1 MKNRIILA
9 VALSIGLAASASAQI
24 LMTNPGFEEPNVAPD
39 GWGRWSTVS
48 PSVGPF
54 PGWTLI
60 PGADSSRTFVY
71 GEDQVNMLKSPTS
84 GDQSLGLSA
93 SSTLTQGLY
102 QSLGTLQA
110 NTDYSF
116 SYEIGFRPTNNA
128 SMTYRIGLWGD
139 TTGDGNPDTP
149 LDYRTQADDT
159 PPSGPVGGNLKVI
172 SSDTVNSSTFDSDAI
187 GNQFFFYFD
196 TIATDAGEELLV
208 DNVGVIPEPSVAL
221 LLGAAGMF
229 HFILRRRRR

>member
-1 MKNRIILA
+1 
-9 VALSIGLAASASAQI
+9 
-24 LMTNPGFEEPNVAPD
+24 
-39 GWGRWSTVS
+39 
-48 PSVGPF
+48 
-54 PGWTLI
+54 
-60 PGADSSRTFVY
+60 
-71 GEDQVNMLKSPTS
+71 
-84 GDQSLGLSA
+84 
-93 SSTLTQGLY
+93 LTQGLY

-116 SYEIGFRPTNNA
+116 SYEIGFRPSNNA

-159 PPSGPVGGNLKVI
+159 PPSGPAGGNLKAI
-172 SSDTVNSSTFDSDAI
+172 TGDTVNSSTFDSDAI

-208 DNVGVIPEPSVAL
+208 DNIAVIPEPAGLGLVLVAGVL
-221 LLGAAGMF
+221 LRMF
-229 HFILRRRRR
+229 RRR